1 MPTDL
6 RSELR
11 SRAERSAQSIMAEAH
26 AEAERLTAET
36 ERQIEERRRTVLG
49 KQDRELRSEAHAK
62 LAAERHAAMRAV
74 LLAKARVIER
84 VLEGARARLPE
95 AVRSNAY
102 TSRLGRELTNAIAF
116 VGEQGAVVRCS
127 GGLRP
132 AVLEAIRELPNV
144 TVESES
150 DADSGFR
157 VVSTSGSVVV
167 DATLETRLERLASSL
182 AIEIHERLQ
191 ER

>member
-1 MPTDL
+1 
-6 RSELR
+6 
-11 SRAERSAQSIMAEAH
+11 
-26 AEAERLTAET
+26 
-36 ERQIEERRRTVLG
+36 
-49 KQDRELRSEAHAK
+49 
-62 LAAERHAAMRAV
+62 
-74 LLAKARVIER
+74 
-84 VLEGARARLPE
+84 
-95 AVRSNAY
+95 
-102 TSRLGRELTNAIAF
+102 
-116 VGEQGAVVRCS
+116 
-127 GGLRP
+127 LRP

-150 DADSGFR
+150 GADSGFR